1 MLLAEL
7 LASVRGGAGGT
18 SISASSGPASP
29 PAPAIPT
36 SLPLMTERE
45 KHTWYH
51 VIKQVVVR
59 IASSESALLSRVGKV
74 GGGSWYEGVK
84 RTGVQMM
91 SDDQS
96 GGNVV
101 FMNHLMLSRRPE
113 GDKGVSTSMLY
124 VVN

>member
-1 MLLAEL
+1 
-7 LASVRGGAGGT
+7 
-18 SISASSGPASP
+18 
-29 PAPAIPT
+29 
-36 SLPLMTERE
+36 MTEHE
-45 KHTWYH
+45 KHTWNR
-51 VIKQVVVR
+51 VIKQIVVR
-59 IASSESALLSRVGKV
+59 IASCEAPLLSRVGKV

-96 GGNVV
+96 GGDAN